1 MAHDAPKLRGYTF
14 SKPPDKFEVWWDKVT
29 EKLTL
34 SDGSIR
40 QYVKGF
46 KLKFKFQWA
55 NNWLNEDDYSNT
67 VLIYNDSSGLSL
79 YPRPNT
85 YPSTLFTVQLTNDLD
100 LKPWKDFLESSGQQG
115 YEGSIEGEGFYITA
129 TATRYG

>member
-14 SKPPDKFEVWWDKVT
+14 SQPPDKFEVWWDKIT

-34 SDGSIR
+34 SDGSMR

-46 KLKFKFQWA
+46 LLKFKFGWSK
-55 NNWLNEDDYSNT
+55 NWLNEDDYSNT
-67 VLIYNDSSGLSL
+67 VTIYNDTSGLSL

-85 YPSTLFTVQLTNDLD
+85 YPNTSYVVHLTNDFD
-100 LKPWKDFLESSGQQG
+100 LKFWKDFLEASGSQG
-115 YEGSIEGEGFYITA
+115 YEGSIEGEGRYVTSVA
-129 TATRYG
+129 TNW